1 VALDAGWDNHNK
13 LTYLAHLRKRIENA
27 NRAYTSVQVHCN
39 GWDQEKVHEF
49 SVNTSLLAPQFA
61 KSLWGR
67 LMRSPMQ
74 ITSYFLGTQKFT
86 ELYENERKRLGNKF
100 RGLNCSQAIPFPG
113 LSKADG
119 SLPEAMAPWMRNKPY
134 RTCGPS

>member
-1 VALDAGWDNHNK
+1 VALDAGWDDYNK

-27 NRAYTSVQVHCN
+27 NRAYASVQVHCY
-39 GWDQEKVHEF
+39 GWDREKVNEF

-67 LMRSPMQ
+67 LMSSPMQ

-86 ELYENERKRLGNKF
+86 ELYENEKKRLGDKF
-100 RGLNCSQAIPFPG
+100 RAIDFMDTVLRAGPIPLDEFPEIF
-113 LSKADG
+113 KD
-119 SLPEAMAPWMRNKPY
+119 RF
-134 RTCGPS
+134 